1 MSFRCI
7 TDFVSPRGRPN
18 RRPSF
23 TPTLIKDIQV
33 DEKIYE
39 KPTTTLDSIDRNIL
53 LYAGGM
59 GNEGKGA
66 QGPRFKPIDN
76 EIPDSANVQA
86 NEGPNADVPL
96 SAIQNE
102 SKSRQQQLNLG
113 KFLT

>member
-1 MSFRCI
+1 MKHICLF
-7 TDFVSPRGRPN
+7 FVSDDFSRPV
-18 RRPSF
+18 RR
-23 TPTLIKDIQV
+23 K
-33 DEKIYE
+33 
-39 KPTTTLDSIDRNIL
+39 KPIADPNPD
-53 LYAGGM
+53 
-59 GNEGKGA
+59 
-66 QGPRFKPIDN
+66 PRFPINN